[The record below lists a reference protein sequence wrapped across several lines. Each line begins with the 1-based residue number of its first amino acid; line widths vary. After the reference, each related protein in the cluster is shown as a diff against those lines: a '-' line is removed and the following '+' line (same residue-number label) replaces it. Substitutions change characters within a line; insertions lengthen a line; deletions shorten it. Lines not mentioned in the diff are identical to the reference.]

1 MAALRDESGAG
12 KDYVS
17 FMVRLPRSLDEK
29 IKEIARRKGLSKAA
43 LIRMILIE
51 YVEKQGQRG

>member
-1 MAALRDESGAG
+1 MRDESGAG